1 MRYVWNWDQIDRAF
15 CLRLFCNEPHFLPWL
30 TDSLWMKVFPF
41 GGLGTSAEGL
51 WWCGAVWA
59 LQENHSFPDSDELQ
73 WHSWWWW
80 GRGVAFQ
87 GAVVNEMGVASAPKL
102 MHLVKGPSSCTP
114 CPHSGWRGAHSQ
126 VNAIRQSYW
135 QILNRLLQ
143 GEACGG
149 KSCVRTTCM
158 CIQEVPVIAPR
169 DCHLHSC
176 LPPSESAGTSLHCLF
191 HLCYS
196 RPSSN
201 ATSPITMPSQ
211 GPRLRRPLVP
221 LTPITLFIIYQ
232 ITLPNHDKS

>member
-73 WHSWWWW
+73 WYSWWWW

-114 CPHSGWRGAHSQ
+114 CPHSGLKGSPQLSECHQTKLLTNSEQAPSGRGLWRQ
-126 VNAIRQSYW
+126 K
-135 QILNRLLQ
+135 LC
-143 GEACGG
+143 E
-149 KSCVRTTCM
+149 
-158 CIQEVPVIAPR
+158 
-169 DCHLHSC
+169 DHLYVYPGSPC
-176 LPPSESAGTSLHCLF
+176 NCPKGLSSTQLSASLRVCWYLPSLPLPPLLF
-191 HLCYS
+191 
-196 RPSSN
+196 
-201 ATSPITMPSQ
+201 
-211 GPRLRRPLVP
+211 
-221 LTPITLFIIYQ
+221 
-232 ITLPNHDKS
+232 